1 MAQRS
6 TSSPSST
13 SGFGQSDA
21 PVVSDSG
28 FFENAINLNDLKTIK
43 LDDPRIDLPTTPYIQ
58 EDELATL
65 MEQFAPENPLPV
77 GQFFEGERLDKF
89 TLHPYTTRFDRILG
103 QMLKNSRNRLI
114 PVLAQF
120 IPQIVNSIGG
130 FEVKDLAAKFSKSPN
145 RLIEDFF
152 LGDVLTILLCARCDA
167 QGRDIAIAATCPNC
181 GAKNDDDPKKGRPY
195 HDLSTVKVRTFKNLA
210 SKLVVEVPL
219 VDGMTI
225 GSERI
230 TKIYMQPLR
239 LYQAEKIA
247 NADTAPEDVSMLY
260 SMVVGVPEVEAY
272 RHVRGNVFGDELYDR
287 LSRNDLKVIRK
298 ALRILQP
305 GPDMTIDMIC
315 YRCGNEWQE
324 GIAWGRI
331 RDFLYVAPA
340 TDDD

>member
-1 MAQRS
+1 MAQRT
-6 TSSPSST
+6 TSSSGN

-21 PVVSDSG
+21 PVADTTT
-28 FFENAINLNDLKTIK
+28 FFENAVNLNDLKIIK

-65 MEQFAPENPLPV
+65 IEQSAPEKPLPV
-77 GQFFEGERLDKF
+77 GQFYEGERLDRF
-89 TLHPYTTRFDRILG
+89 TLHPYTTRFDRLLG

-120 IPQIVNSIGG
+120 VPQIVNGIGG
-130 FEVKDLAAKFSKSPN
+130 FEVKDLAQKFSKSPN

-152 LGDVLTILLCARCDA
+152 LGDVLTILLCARHEA
-167 QGRDIAIAATCPNC
+167 QGTDVAIAATCPNC
-181 GAKNDDDPKKGRPY
+181 GTKNDDDPKKGRPY
-195 HDLSTVKVRTFKNLA
+195 HDLSTVKVRSFKNLT
-210 SKLVVEVPL
+210 SKLIVEVPL
-219 VDGMTI
+219 VDGITV

-230 TKIYMQPLR
+230 TRIYMQPLR

-272 RHVRGNVFGDELYDR
+272 RNVRGNVFGDELYDR
-287 LSRNDLKVIRK
+287 LTRNDLKIIRK

-305 GPDMTIDMIC
+305 GPDMSIDMIC

-324 GIAWGRI
+324 GIAWGRV
-331 RDFLYVAPA
+331 RDFLYVAPE
-340 TDDD
+340 TDDN